1 MLKVNECVPDVR
13 ENSMAKQNEHGKLI
27 AAAAKAAL
35 LPLGCVRKGQSRAWF
50 SDERYWSIFIEFQP
64 SSWSKGTYFNVF
76 PVWLFLRPWPGE
88 PIHRVGDYIYFES
101 VEQFRPLI
109 EEGAKLV
116 AAEVIALRSKFA
128 TLLDIHRFFAGKLS
142 WSGNIYRAAVTAGL
156 VGDFALAR
164 QLFAQVK
171 ALDPGLYLGKIQADC
186 AALDALLGDPA
197 AYRSAVLERIA
208 DRRQSRGL
216 PPDPHCLESVALV

>member
-1 MLKVNECVPDVR
+1 
-13 ENSMAKQNEHGKLI
+13 MAKQNEHGKLI

-35 LPLGCVRKGQSRAWF
+35 LPLGCVRKGQSRTWF
-50 SDERYWSIFIEFQP
+50 SDERYWYIFIEFQP

-76 PVWLFLRPWPGE
+76 PVWLFLRPWAGE
-88 PIHRVGDYIYFES
+88 PIHRVGDYISFES

-156 VGDFALAR
+156 IGDFALAR
-164 QLFAQVK
+164 QLFARVK
-171 ALDPGLYLGKIQADC
+171 ALDPETRWLLWKIQADC
-186 AALDALLGDPA
+186 ADLDALLDDPV
-197 AYRSAVLERIA
+197 AYRSAVLETIA
-208 DRRQSRGL
+208 AGRQSRGL
-216 PPDPHCLESVALV
+216 PSDPHCLEGVALPRRSQNGFRSA